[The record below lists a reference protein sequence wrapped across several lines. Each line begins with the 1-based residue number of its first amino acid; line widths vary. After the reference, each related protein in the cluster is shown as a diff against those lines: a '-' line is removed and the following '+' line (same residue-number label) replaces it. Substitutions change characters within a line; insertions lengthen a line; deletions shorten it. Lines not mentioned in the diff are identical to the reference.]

1 MDMTTEL
8 HGAVTG
14 NCLRASVAL
23 EEAGIPY
30 RVVYVDT
37 DQGEHRGAGF
47 LALNP
52 AGKIPV
58 MVDRTTGTPRTLAQS
73 NAIVL
78 YAAEQRPGKLLPI
91 DDARARSIAFERYF
105 YFITDVIAV
114 SHAAYHVNKYVKGSQ
129 AAIRYLQQDA
139 LDVLLEAERFVA
151 QSEFMA
157 GPQFTIADI
166 AAFTITHHLRS
177 NIEWDSVPHLQR
189 WFQAVGSRAA
199 TQRGMRAFDLGHT
212 ATARVEPQAD
222 GTTSALAV

>member
-1 MDMTTEL
+1 MDMKIEL

-14 NCLRASVAL
+14 SCLRAAVAL

-30 RVVYVDT
+30 HMVHVDT
-37 DQGEHRGAGF
+37 HQGEHRRANY

-91 DDARARSIAFERYF
+91 DDARARSITFERYF

-114 SHAAYHVNKYVKGSQ
+114 NHAAYHVNKYLKDSE
-129 AAIRYLQQDA
+129 AAIRYLEQDA
-139 LDVLLEAERFVA
+139 LDALLVAERFVA
-151 QSEFMA
+151 RSAFMA
-157 GPQFTIADI
+157 GPQFTVADI

-177 NIEWDSVPHLQR
+177 HIDWAAAPHLKR
-189 WFQAVGSRAA
+189 WFQAVGRRAA
-199 TQRGMRAFDLGHT
+199 TQRGMRAFDR
-212 ATARVEPQAD
+212 ARAAPSAEAAS
-222 GTTSALAV
+222 SALAI